1 MCSIDCDTLFYY
13 VLLLESYIKCYR
25 KCNLL
30 DDWCNKDCANCSLFS
45 KLGSA
50 REHRAA
56 VGSALCSLK
65 KQIPV
70 RLKYIE
76 DDYVDGNPVY
86 GRAYCPMCEREFID
100 GNVDWKS
107 EYCPEC
113 GQRLDW
119 TMDN

>member
-1 MCSIDCDTLFYY
+1 MCSIDSDTLFIY
-13 VLLLESYIKCYR
+13 VSIMEAYIKCYR

-45 KLGSA
+45 KLGTA

-70 RLKYIE
+70 RLVFIE
-76 DDYVDGNPVY
+76 DGY
-86 GRAYCPMCEREFID
+86 AYCPMCERDFIK

-119 TMDN
+119 TIDN